1 MASSW
6 LRRTGQTWKVVVFGL
21 LLVVCFVLL
30 ALFIA
35 AVNGK
40 IEGEGAFALG
50 FTGAGLGALFWL
62 ATAVRCNH
70 CGARPAWHLM
80 RTAPHASWFLQLL
93 ALDRCPS
100 CGK

>member
-6 LRRTGQTWKVVVFGL
+6 LKRTGQTWKVVVFGV
-21 LLVVCFVLL
+21 LVLVGLVLF

-40 IEGEGAFALG
+40 IEGRGAFTFG
-50 FTGAGLGALFWL
+50 FMGASFGALSWL
-62 ATAVRCNH
+62 ATAVRCSR

-80 RTAPHASWFLQLL
+80 RTAPQGSWFSQFL